1 MNRLS
6 QTLSCAPRLFCL
18 LALAGLVSHAHAQSK
33 TGTTIGQALLIEP
46 SARVAAMGGAGVSG
60 FNEVAAAYGNPG
72 ALGHLEASGV
82 QFTRMSYLAD
92 VSYNYAAT
100 ALRFGGFNTLLLSI
114 TYLDSGEMDVRSE
127 ELPQGT
133 GERFSYSTMS
143 LGLGYSRRLTDRFA
157 AGMQVSYLRET
168 IWHSNL
174 DAVSFNFGMLYR
186 LPMGAYLG
194 ASLSNF
200 GTRGQYR
207 GRDLY
212 VDVDRFP
219 EQFGDNPNL
228 PAEFQTSEY
237 PLPILFRVGLGYP
250 LALSQDNTLNVAVD
264 AYQPS
269 DNTNSLSMGAEYAF
283 RDLIALRGGYER
295 AFQEDS
301 EGGLTL
307 GAGLGL
313 GTSAYRLSV
322 DYAWANHQRLGDM
335 QRFTVGFAF

>member
-1 MNRLS
+1 MNPLS
-6 QTLSCAPRLFCL
+6 PTLRAAL
-18 LALAGLVSHAHAQSK
+18 LAVALLLTSSAAWAQSK
-33 TGTTIGQALLIEP
+33 TGTTIGQAFLIEP
-46 SARVAAMGGAGVSG
+46 SARVAAMGGAGVTG
-60 FNEVAAAYGNPG
+60 FNEVAVAYGNPG
-72 ALGHLEASGV
+72 ALGHMDGSGV
-82 QFTRMSYLAD
+82 QFTRMAYLAD

-100 ALRFGGFNTLLLSI
+100 ALRFGGANTLLLSV
-114 TYLDSGEMDVRSE
+114 TYLDSGEMDVRTE
-127 ELPQGT
+127 EQPLGT
-133 GERFSYSTMS
+133 GERFSYTSMA
-143 LGLGYSRRLTDRFA
+143 LGMGYSRRLTDRFA
-157 AGMQVSYLRET
+157 AGAQVSYLRES
-168 IWHSNL
+168 IWHSSL
-174 DAVSFNFGMLYR
+174 DAVSFNFGVLYR

-228 PAEFQTSEY
+228 PAEFKTDEY
-237 PLPILFRVGLGYP
+237 PLPILFRVGVGYP
-250 LALSQDNTLNVAVD
+250 VQVSPDNTINLAVD
-264 AYQPS
+264 AFQPS
-269 DNTNSLSMGAEYAF
+269 DNTNAVSLGAEYAF

-295 AFQEDS
+295 LFQEDN

-313 GTSAYRLSV
+313 GTASYRLSF

-335 QRFTVGFAF
+335 QRFTLGFGF